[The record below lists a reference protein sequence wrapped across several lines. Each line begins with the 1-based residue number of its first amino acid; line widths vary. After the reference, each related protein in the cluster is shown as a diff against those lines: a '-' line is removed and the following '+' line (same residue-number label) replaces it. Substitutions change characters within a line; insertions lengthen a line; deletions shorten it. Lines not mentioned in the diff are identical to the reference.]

1 MIADYLMIL
10 LLVPYLGLMWFFA
23 RGFMR
28 QTLFSKALNGSE
40 TLPGISVVVAARNEA
55 SAITKLLTALQQQKT
70 PPQAM
75 EVIVVDDYSDDGTAA
90 LAETFHMSCAFRVIR
105 AAEAGF
111 IPGKK
116 GALNG
121 GIRVATHEVVVVTDA
136 DAKPAENWT
145 GVIRGV
151 FSDPACVFA
160 AGLVKY
166 RGGTGFVHALESIDF
181 YGLVVSGAGAA
192 GMGYPFMCNA
202 ANMAFRKDAY
212 LQIQGMANHTHRS
225 SGDDVFLLH
234 RMVARFGNER
244 IRWYVFPESVAETN
258 PTGSF
263 KRYFAQRVR
272 WASKGSSYRNPT
284 AIATAI
290 IVLLSNILLVSSFV
304 ILLMGRCSPW
314 LPWAMFLMKM
324 VADFPLILMITR
336 RYHQQNLLRWFIPIT
351 LIHPLIMMGAG
362 IASFFWKP
370 EWKGRRIR

>member
-23 RGFMR
+23 GGFLR
-28 QTLFSKALNGSE
+28 QTQIPPTLKGSE

-55 SAITKLLTALQQQKT
+55 TEISKLLTALQQQKT

-116 GALNG
+116 GALDG
-121 GIRVATHEVVVVTDA
+121 GIRAATHEVVVITDA
-136 DAKPAENWT
+136 DTTPAEHWT
-145 GVIRGV
+145 GLVREV

-166 RGGTGFVHALESIDF
+166 RAGSGFVHALESLDF

-212 LQIQGMANHTHRS
+212 LEIQGMASHKHRS

-234 RMVARFGNER
+234 RIVARFGNGR
-244 IRWYVFPESVAETN
+244 IRWYVSPESITETN

-263 KRYFAQRVR
+263 IRYFAQRVR
-272 WASKGSSYRNPT
+272 WASKGGSYRNPT
-284 AIATAI
+284 SVATAI
-290 IVLLSNILLVSSFV
+290 TVLLSNVLLVSSFV
-304 ILLMGRCSPW
+304 LLLMGRCSPW

-324 VADFPLILMITR
+324 VADFPLMWMITR
-336 RYHQQNLLRWFIPIT
+336 RYHQQKLLRWFIPMT

-362 IASFFWKP
+362 IASFVWKP